1 MNKRKRSEQ
10 NYNEI
15 MDLLTVVND
24 PCDQSAILVGLEQHV
39 EKEKMS

>member
-1 MNKRKRSEQ
+1 MSKSKRSEQ
-10 NYNEI
+10 GYDEI

-24 PCDQSAILVGLEQHV
+24 PCDQSAILVGLEQQV